1 MKDFLKTSDLTP
13 AAMAMI
19 LELAQAFKRDPL
31 RDHKLLR
38 GETVTLYFNKPST
51 RTRISFET
59 AVARLGGTPIAVG
72 ASDLQLGHGET
83 VEDTARTISRYSKA
97 FVVRTFDDADIE
109 RFAAAATIPVINA
122 LTDQH
127 HPCQSLADALTLVEK
142 RGDPRHCKVAYVGD
156 GNNVAHSLMQAC
168 ALCGARISIATPADH
183 APSADIVQEA
193 RRIATDTG
201 AVIEI
206 GTDPVGA
213 VSDADAVYTDVWVS
227 MGGSDEENAARFEI
241 FRKFQVNG
249 PLMSHAKNDA
259 IFMHCL
265 PDHRG
270 EEVTADVVDGP
281 QSVVFDQAENRLHT
295 SAAILSA
302 LLTHSIDGG

>member
-13 AAMAMI
+13 AGLSML

-31 RDHKLLR
+31 REHQLLR

-59 AVARLGGTPIAVG
+59 AIARLGGTPIAVG
-72 ASDLQLGHGET
+72 AGDLQLGRGET
-83 VEDTARTISRYSKA
+83 IEDTARTISRYSKA
-97 FVVRTFDDADIE
+97 FVVRTFDDDDVE

-122 LTDQH
+122 LTDLH
-127 HPCQSLADALTLVEK
+127 HPCQSLADVLTLREY
-142 RGDPRHCKVAYVGD
+142 RGYLTQCKIAYVGD
-156 GNNVAHSLMQAC
+156 GNNVVHSLMQAS
-168 ALCGARISIATPADH
+168 ALCGARLSIATPADH
-183 APSADIVQEA
+183 APSEA
-193 RRIATDTG
+193 IRNETLRIASETG
-201 AVIEI
+201 AIIDV
-206 GTDPVGA
+206 GTDPVDA
-213 VSDADAVYTDVWVS
+213 VRDADAVYTDVWVS
-227 MGGSDEENAARFEI
+227 MGDSDDENARRFEV
-241 FRKFQVNG
+241 FKEYQVNG
-249 PLMSHAKNDA
+249 SLMGHARTDA

-295 SAAILSA
+295 SVAILSA
-302 LLTHSIDGG
+302 LLTNSLDGM